1 MTDRVTAPGYPFGAM
16 RDLQESPARLADP
29 GIPPD
34 PCYPCKVPRNAEVI
48 RQWSILKELEASRRV
63 TIDDL
68 AARTGVTTRTI
79 RRDLE
84 ALQTAG
90 FPLFDETHDGKKYW
104 TLEQKA
110 FKRLDD
116 TGFTLAE
123 LSALYFSRTLVE
135 CLSGTPFQ
143 RDVSSA
149 FDKLSAALTP
159 GMKQFLD
166 RMPLVMEAKAEPGVQ
181 ATEPRTKE
189 VAQLV
194 EATMQH
200 RRVTMRYH
208 SFSSN
213 REKTY
218 VFEPYR
224 LLFGQGGLYVIGMV
238 PEYGELRTFA
248 VDRVEQVSLTEE
260 RFEPLE
266 LPEDAFAHSLGVNQ
280 GAPEQI
286 EILFGPKIA
295 RYVRGRVWHPSQRVN
310 EQPDG
315 SLRLT
320 LDVVNDWALKSW
332 ILGFGGLAKV
342 TTPENLVAEIA
353 AELRTAAAN
362 YESDGSACGELD
374 DATARRRDVNN

>member
-1 MTDRVTAPGYPFGAM
+1 M
-16 RDLQESPARLADP
+16 
-29 GIPPD
+29 
-34 PCYPCKVPRNAEVI
+34 PRNAEVI

-90 FPLFDETHDGKKYW
+90 FPLFDETHDGRKYW

-143 RDVSSA
+143 RDVTSA
-149 FDKLSAALTP
+149 FDKLSTALTP

-166 RMPLVMEAKAEPGVQ
+166 RMPLVMEAKAEPGAQ

-218 VFEPYR
+218 LFEPYR
-224 LLFGQGGLYVIGMV
+224 LVFGQGGLYVIGMV

-248 VDRVEQVSLTEE
+248 VDRVEQLSLTED

-280 GAPEQI
+280 GTPEQI
-286 EILFGPKIA
+286 EVVFASKIA
-295 RYVRGRVWHPSQRVN
+295 RYIRERVWHPSQ
-310 EQPDG
+310 ELTEKPDG
-315 SLRLT
+315 SLQLT
-320 LDVVNDWALKSW
+320 LHVVNDWALKSW
-332 ILGFGGLAKV
+332 ILGFGALALVTAPAGLA
-342 TTPENLVAEIA
+342 TELA
-353 AELRTAAAN
+353 AELKAAADQYTN
-362 YESDGSACGELD
+362 PA
-374 DATARRRDVNN
+374 

>member
-1 MTDRVTAPGYPFGAM
+1 M
-16 RDLQESPARLADP
+16 
-29 GIPPD
+29 
-34 PCYPCKVPRNAEVI
+34 PRNAEVI
-48 RQWSILKELEASRRV
+48 RQWSILKALEASRRV

-68 AARTGVTTRTI
+68 AERTGVTTRTI

-90 FPLFDETHDGKKYW
+90 FPLFDETHDGKKFW

-116 TGFTLAE
+116 TAFTLAE

-135 CLSGTPFQ
+135 CLSGTPFE
-143 RDVSSA
+143 RDVHSA
-149 FDKLSAALTP
+149 FDKLAAALTP

-166 RMPLVMEAKAEPGVQ
+166 RMPLVMQAKAEPGAQ

-218 VFEPYR
+218 LFEPYR
-224 LLFGQGGLYVIGMV
+224 LVFGQGGLYVIGMV

-248 VDRVEQVSLTEE
+248 VDRVEQLSLTEE

-280 GAPEQI
+280 GTPEKI
-286 EILFGPKIA
+286 EVMFAPKIA
-295 RYVRGRVWHPSQRVN
+295 RYVRERVWHPSQEV
-310 EQPDG
+310 EDLPDG
-315 SLRLT
+315 SMRLT
-320 LDVVNDWALKSW
+320 LNVVNDWALKSW
-332 ILGFGGLAKV
+332 ILGFGGLATV
-342 TTPENLVAEIA
+342 TTPASLATEIA
-353 AELRTAAAN
+353 TELRTATAN
-362 YESDGSACGELD
+362 YPS
-374 DATARRRDVNN
+374 

>member
-1 MTDRVTAPGYPFGAM
+1 M
-16 RDLQESPARLADP
+16 
-29 GIPPD
+29 
-34 PCYPCKVPRNAEVI
+34 PRNAEVI

-143 RDVSSA
+143 RDVTSA
-149 FDKLSAALTP
+149 FDKLSTALTP

-166 RMPLVMEAKAEPGVQ
+166 RMPLVMEAKAEPGAQ

-218 VFEPYR
+218 LFEPYR
-224 LLFGQGGLYVIGMV
+224 LIFGQGGLYVIGMV

-248 VDRVEQVSLTEE
+248 VDRVEQLSLTEE

-280 GAPEQI
+280 GTPEKI
-286 EILFGPKIA
+286 EVIFAPKIA
-295 RYVRGRVWHPSQRVN
+295 RYIRERVWHPSQELVER
-310 EQPDG
+310 PDG
-315 SLRLT
+315 SLQLT
-320 LDVVNDWALKSW
+320 LHVVNDWALKSW
-332 ILGFGGLAKV
+332 ILGFGALAVVTAPAGLLTA
-342 TTPENLVAEIA
+342 LA
-353 AELRTAAAN
+353 AELKAAADHYTN
-362 YESDGSACGELD
+362 P
-374 DATARRRDVNN
+374 T

>member
-1 MTDRVTAPGYPFGAM
+1 M
-16 RDLQESPARLADP
+16 
-29 GIPPD
+29 
-34 PCYPCKVPRNAEVI
+34 PRNAEVI
-48 RQWSILKELEASRRV
+48 RQWSILKELEASRRA

-68 AARTGVTTRTI
+68 ASRTGVSTRTI

-90 FPLFDETHDGKKYW
+90 FPLFDETHDGRKFW
-104 TLEQKA
+104 TMEQKA
-110 FKRLDD
+110 FRRLDD
-116 TGFTLAE
+116 TAFTLAE

-149 FDKLSAALTP
+149 FDKLSGALTP

-166 RMPLVMEAKAEPGVQ
+166 RMPLVMQAKPDPGAQ
-181 ATEPRTKE
+181 AAEPRTKE

-218 VFEPYR
+218 LFEPYR

-238 PEYGELRTFA
+238 PEYKELRTFA
-248 VDRVEQVSLTEE
+248 VDRIEQLSLTEE

-266 LPEDAFAHSLGVNQ
+266 LPDDAFANSLGVNQ
-280 GAPEQI
+280 GTPERI
-286 EILFGPKIA
+286 EVVFAPKIA
-295 RYVRGRVWHPSQRVN
+295 RYVRERVWHPSQSIEGR
-310 EQPDG
+310 EDG
-315 SLRLT
+315 SIRVT
-320 LDVVNDWALKSW
+320 LNVVNDWALKSW
-332 ILGFGGLAKV
+332 ILGFGGLATV
-342 TTPENLVAEIA
+342 LSPASLVGEITAEIA
-353 AELRTAAAN
+353 GAARN
-362 YESDGSACGELD
+362 YQD
-374 DATARRRDVNN
+374 

>member
-1 MTDRVTAPGYPFGAM
+1 M
-16 RDLQESPARLADP
+16 
-29 GIPPD
+29 
-34 PCYPCKVPRNAEVI
+34 PRNAEVI
-48 RQWSILKELEASRRV
+48 RQWSILKELEASRRA

-110 FKRLDD
+110 FKRLDE

-135 CLSGTPFQ
+135 CLTGTPFK

-166 RMPLVMEAKAEPGVQ
+166 RMPLVMEAKAEPGAQ
-181 ATEPRTKE
+181 ATEPRTRE
-189 VAQLV
+189 VAQLL

-200 RRVTMRYH
+200 RRVTMRYN

-218 VFEPYR
+218 LFEPYR
-224 LLFGQGGLYVIGMV
+224 LIFGQGGLYVIGMV
-238 PEYGELRTFA
+238 PEYGALRTFA
-248 VDRVEQVSLTEE
+248 VDRIEQLSLTEE

-266 LPEDAFAHSLGVNQ
+266 LPEDAFANSLGVNQ
-280 GAPEQI
+280 GAPEKI
-286 EILFGPKIA
+286 EIVFATKIA
-295 RYVRGRVWHPSQRVN
+295 RYIRERVWHPSQ
-310 EQPDG
+310 ELEDQPDG
-315 SLRLT
+315 SLHLT
-320 LDVVNDWALKSW
+320 LNVVNDW
-332 ILGFGGLAKV
+332 
-342 TTPENLVAEIA
+342 
-353 AELRTAAAN
+353 
-362 YESDGSACGELD
+362 
-374 DATARRRDVNN
+374 